1 MLANSLVPGL
11 VCLFWRFG
19 VVGFDDGKQ
28 FSMCKALKHML
39 LRHRHRTKVIV
50 VEPKLQQHNHSIP
63 LPGFPF
69 VEGEQTFSA
78 FFPFH
83 F

>member
-1 MLANSLVPGL
+1 VIHVLANSLVPGL
-11 VCLFWRFG
+11 FVYFG

-39 LRHRHRTKVIV
+39 FRHRHRTKVIV
-50 VEPKLQQHNHSIP
+50 VEPKLQQYNHGIS

-69 VEGEQTFSA
+69 VEGEKMFPA
-78 FFPFH
+78 FFPLH